1 MKKVDFR
8 QLSHYI
14 SKYEDPY
21 GTVEIMK
28 VGYNLIVKFYNGG
41 WSENEYLDRLIR
53 KRYSNNVIVHNH
65 PVMILRFFLYPNYY
79 ENLELLSYEERDEFR
94 YEIKIEK

>member
-1 MKKVDFR
+1 MKKVDFK
-8 QLSHYI
+8 LLAHYI

-21 GTVEIMK
+21 GTVEIMN

-53 KRYSNNVIVHNH
+53 KRYRNNVIVDNH
-65 PVMILRFFLYPNYY
+65 PIMILRFFLRSLILIK
-79 ENLELLSYEERDEFR
+79 EQGLSGE
-94 YEIKIEK
+94 KIEAFFLLRI